1 MFYHSDCCLGTK
13 LPEMVVR
20 ESFFILP
27 DLSFPSRFL
36 FKKNKQ
42 EKKKKKSK
50 RVEVRI
56 RYKYDT
62 KLYLL
67 IQKNSFLIRSLEGHI
82 L

>member
-42 EKKKKKSK
+42 EKKKKKAK
-50 RVEVRI
+50 E
-56 RYKYDT
+56 
-62 KLYLL
+62 
-67 IQKNSFLIRSLEGHI
+67 
-82 L
+82 

>member
-1 MFYHSDCCLGTK
+1 
-13 LPEMVVR
+13 MVVR

-42 EKKKKKSK
+42 KKEKTKQNPNKT
-50 RVEVRI
+50 VEVRI
-56 RYKYDT
+56 RYEYDT
-62 KLYLL
+62 KLYIL

>member
-42 EKKKKKSK
+42 KKNFKKKQKS
-50 RVEVRI
+50 
-56 RYKYDT
+56 
-62 KLYLL
+62 
-67 IQKNSFLIRSLEGHI
+67 RSEN
-82 L
+82 